1 MSPTH
6 AGLICC
12 LTFVTLE
19 AFQAVYLGSVFQRAD
34 SFVVGSLVFGI
45 SVVGCTLATA
55 IMRPYE
61 LLAAFRAWRI
71 VVALNGLAAVAW
83 ITYFFAIQ
91 LIEPAVVFTIFS
103 GMVPLGTVM
112 AGRIGLPEAW
122 SAKSRFAN
130 SGHWLIGLS
139 MVLLAAITAFGL
151 SGFVRGGWSI
161 GLLGAALSALSGG
174 VTALVI
180 LLSVRLNRHGVGPL
194 AQFGLRFVLYTV
206 LAAAAFLY
214 GLDDKG
220 RPLPPAD
227 LAWIVMV
234 GLLVIAFP
242 LYLVQKAVPLLH
254 PSSIAAITALGPA
267 IVFLMQ
273 LSEGRVDYS
282 AATLVGLTVYMAGAL
297 LAVLGA
303 PQFVEGSFLRGRNRS
318 GCR

>member
-55 IMRPYE
+55 IMRPSE

-71 VVALNGLAAVAW
+71 VVALNILAAVAW

-103 GMVPLGTVM
+103 GMVPLGTVI

-130 SGHWLIGLS
+130 TGHWLIGLS

-194 AQFGLRFVLYTV
+194 AQYGLRFVLYTV
-206 LAAAAFLY
+206 LAVAAFL
-214 GLDDKG
+214 LRAG
-220 RPLPPAD
+220 R
-227 LAWIVMV
+227 
-234 GLLVIAFP
+234 
-242 LYLVQKAVPLLH
+242 Q
-254 PSSIAAITALGPA
+254 GPA
-267 IVFLMQ
+267 SATRGPGMDRH
-273 LSEGRVDYS
+273 GRTAGDRISSLPGSKGGS
-282 AATLVGLTVYMAGAL
+282 AAAPLIDSGHHRIGASHRVPD
-297 LAVLGA
+297 AT
-303 PQFVEGSFLRGRNRS
+303 FRRS
-318 GCR
+318 S